1 VCSLP
6 KEEHEGDEL
15 IFTTGTDTLK
25 GKAIARD
32 PRISLAVD
40 DQKPPFSYVQ
50 LTAEARLTHD
60 LDELL
65 SWATRLGGRY
75 MGADRA
81 AEYGKRNAVPEESLV
96 RAKIT
101 KVLARADIAG
111 S

>member
-1 VCSLP
+1 MSSPAMRVASAP
-6 KEEHEGDEL
+6 VSFGVDE
-15 IFTTGTDTLK
+15 IM
-25 GKAIARD
+25 
-32 PRISLAVD
+32 VD
-40 DQKPPFSYVQ
+40 DAWMPEPD
-50 LTAEARLTHD
+50 EM
-60 LDELL
+60 LD
-65 SWATRLGGRY
+65 WAARLGGRY